1 MSESSPTPWY
11 SDAAYGKR
19 VVSNVVLSFL
29 VLFFLHSGLYLLGLF
44 RLWEVETV
52 LGLFCL
58 SVPISFLV
66 TPRTIDSKNRG
77 DRPKTSWEF
86 LEHIIIREP
95 SSLAVL
101 LLFTAGVGIGTY
113 YFVSSLFTVEYTPS
127 GFQVNLPGHTIYY
140 VPIIPTYDR
149 WQNTGIDLREGD
161 DVEVAIIGYASTT
174 ALWGLVENAIRRIAI
189 GLSAD
194 KETLDKILKELPEV
208 RDYTD
213 AAGYPDD
220 WYAPFPVL
228 PTATTAV
235 ESKLRRGSAPGR
247 SPGPQPTATTAVVSK
262 LQHYK
267 SKDTGLTVQGLPHNT
282 VIGIINDTEPE
293 FKARAYEWTGEE
305 GNKDHLVNLSKKKY
319 PLFFDSKWSGT
330 LWVTVN
336 DAERARWD
344 NSGMFFMSVK
354 VSRGV
359 FSRR

>member
-1 MSESSPTPWY
+1 MSEKSPTPWY
-11 SDAAYGKR
+11 SEVAYGKR
-19 VVSNVVLSFL
+19 FILNVGLSFL
-29 VLFFLHSGLYLLGLF
+29 VLFFLHIGLYFLGLLNPLELKTIF
-44 RLWEVETV
+44 
-52 LGLFCL
+52 GLFFL

-66 TPRTIDSKNRG
+66 TPRTIDSKTRSN
-77 DRPKTSWEF
+77 PPMNNPWEF

-95 SSLAVL
+95 SSLAIL
-101 LLFTAGVGIGTY
+101 LLFIAGVGIGTY
-113 YFVSSLFTVEYTPS
+113 YFVSSLFTVEYTAS

-140 VPIIPTYDR
+140 APIIPTYDR
-149 WQNTGIDLREGD
+149 WQNTGIEFREGD

-174 ALWGLVENAIRRIAI
+174 ALWGLVDNAIQRMAK
-189 GLSAD
+189 GLSVD
-194 KETLDKILKELPEV
+194 KDTLDKMLKELPEV
-208 RDYTD
+208 HDYTD
-213 AAGYPDD
+213 AAGFPDD

-235 ESKLRRGSAPGR
+235 KPRL
-247 SPGPQPTATTAVVSK
+247 PQLPTATTSVTTK
-262 LQHYK
+262 LPHYK

-305 GNKDHLVNLSKKKY
+305 GNKDHLVNLSKEKY
-319 PLFFDSKWSGT
+319 PLFFKSKWSGN

-336 DAERARWD
+336 DAEKWRWD

-354 VSRGV
+354 VSHGV

>member
-19 VVSNVVLSFL
+19 FVSNVILSFL

-44 RLWEVETV
+44 RLWECETV
-52 LGLFCL
+52 LGLFFL

-66 TPRTIDSKNRG
+66 TPRTIDSKNGG
-77 DRPKTSWEF
+77 DRPKNAWEF

-101 LLFTAGVGIGTY
+101 LLFIAGVGIGTY
-113 YFVSSLFTVEYTPS
+113 YLVSSLFTIEYTAS

-149 WQNTGIDLREGD
+149 WQNTGIELREGD

-174 ALWGLVENAIRRIAI
+174 ALWGLVDNAVRRIAK

-213 AAGYPDD
+213 AAGYPDA

-228 PTATTAV
+228 PSATTAV
-235 ESKLRRGSAPGR
+235 ESKLPN
-247 SPGPQPTATTAVVSK
+247 
-262 LQHYK
+262 YK

-282 VIGIINDTEPE
+282 VIGIINETEPE
-293 FKARAYEWTGEE
+293 FKARAYEWTEE
-305 GNKDHLVNLSKKKY
+305 NNKDHLVNLSKKKY

-336 DAERARWD
+336 DAERWRWD